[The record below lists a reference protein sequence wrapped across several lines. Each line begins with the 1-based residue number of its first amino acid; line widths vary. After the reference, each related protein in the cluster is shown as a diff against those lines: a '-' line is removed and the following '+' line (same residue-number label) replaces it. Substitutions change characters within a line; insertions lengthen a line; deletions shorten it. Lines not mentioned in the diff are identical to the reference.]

1 MFHLASLAAVAALA
15 ATLVM
20 PAGNAWAQSIEPEQE
35 QEEEGLR
42 PPEPVPQQVPRYREA
57 RPDEPG
63 LRYRRVEPEAEAP
76 RPAEPEGGVP
86 RYGQAEPEDV
96 TPPRYRQPEPEE
108 SDELE
113 PRYRRDPLE
122 SITTDDAL
130 RIARGEGLA
139 RVGRV
144 REGRRGWVIV
154 GIDRNG
160 DDMRIVIN
168 RSGEVVDVQR
178 E

>member
-15 ATLVM
+15 ATLAM
-20 PAGNAWAQSIEPEQE
+20 PAGSALAQSIEPE

-42 PPEPVPQQVPRYREA
+42 PPESVPQQVPRYREA

-63 LRYRRVEPEAEAP
+63 LRYRRVEPETSPP
-76 RPAEPEGGVP
+76 RPAQPGDIAP
-86 RYGQAEPEDV
+86 RYGQTEPEDV
-96 TPPRYRQPEPEE
+96 TPRYRPSEPEE
-108 SDELE
+108 SDELD
-113 PRYRRDPLE
+113 PRYRRDGLE
-122 SITTDDAL
+122 SITTNEAL
-130 RIARGEGLA
+130 RIARDEGLA
-139 RVGRV
+139 RVDRV

-160 DDMRIVIN
+160 DDMRIMIN
-168 RSGEVVDVQR
+168 RSGEIVDIQR